1 MNIQKILFTIKSK
14 ATNETKPK
22 QILFGFLFSVFP
34 FIMKKQFAIIVLF
47 LLTISCSSS
56 DADAPSN
63 QTIDD
68 SILLKRMIQT
78 TTGSVQN
85 VVSTDFT
92 YSGNKLVTI
101 TNDNDFIQR
110 YFYTGDLI
118 TRMEWTVDN
127 SGIPI
132 VYVYSYN
139 NNDQLVMMT
148 KTDNLVNQSLRITYA
163 YNSDNT
169 IILNAYSR
177 TENSEE
183 EFDSS
188 SKYYMNDSN
197 DIVRIEDYD
206 QSGTLITKTT
216 TFVYDSKNNPFKNVL
231 GWGKLLIGRRGF
243 YANVTSMV
251 SSIEGTQTSTY
262 QYNNDAFAIAESR
275 SYSGNPGV
283 VDALQY
289 IYE

>member
-1 MNIQKILFTIKSK
+1 
-14 ATNETKPK
+14 
-22 QILFGFLFSVFP
+22 
-34 FIMKKQFAIIVLF
+34 MKKQFAIIVLF